1 MPRRRALRVL
11 AAGATVALV
20 SGVRPGVA
28 RAEGCGDQMAN
39 CQRKGME
46 FCGGERIA
54 GCVYRC
60 EPGEECC
67 KSSDRYGVVGAGCCP
82 VDTMCGNGY
91 PSCPCKIPCG
101 PEGLTCC
108 SVKDQEVCLQSTNAD
123 GEVCCPPERSCNGE
137 CCPEGEEC
145 IRGECKPYCRN
156 ERARGVT
163 RVYDPETQCCTKNG
177 IERKYP
183 IRNFE
188 NCRET
193 RVPRPGFKPKG
204 GGGCGPE
211 GGPQVPNGYKKASF
225 LRACRLHDRCYDTC
239 RSKRS
244 ECDEKF
250 TKRMKNACK
259 NTYPVPGTRNRVRCM
274 RRAELYS
281 DAVTALGS
289 FAYDEA
295 QSKACQCC
303 P

>member
-1 MPRRRALRVL
+1 M
-11 AAGATVALV
+11 
-20 SGVRPGVA
+20 RPGVA

-54 GCVYRC
+54 GCLYRC
-60 EPGEECC
+60 CVPGQECC
-67 KSSDRYGVVGAGCCP
+67 KAEDRYGVVGAGCCP
-82 VDTMCGNGY
+82 VDTMRGNGY

-108 SVKDQEVCLQSTNAD
+108 SVKDQEVCLQSTKAD
-123 GEVCCPPERSCNGE
+123 GRSAARPSGAATASAA
-137 CCPEGEEC
+137 P
-145 IRGECKPYCRN
+145 
-156 ERARGVT
+156 RARSASVASAS
-163 RVYDPETQCCTKNG
+163 
-177 IERKYP
+177 
-183 IRNFE
+183 
-188 NCRET
+188 CRET

-259 NTYPVPGTRNRVRCM
+259 NTYPVPGTPNRVRCM

-289 FAYDEA
+289 FAYNEA

>member
-1 MPRRRALRVL
+1 
-11 AAGATVALV
+11 
-20 SGVRPGVA
+20 
-28 RAEGCGDQMAN
+28 MAN

-54 GCVYRC
+54 GCLYRC
-60 EPGEECC
+60 CVPGEECC
-67 KSSDRYGVVGAGCCP
+67 KAEDRYGVVGAGCCP
-82 VDTMCGNGY
+82 VDTMRGNGY

-108 SVKDQEVCLQSTNAD
+108 SVKDQEVCLQSTEP
-123 GEVCCPPERSCNGE
+123 GGGQVCCPPERRCNE
-137 CCPEGEEC
+137 KCCPDGEEC
-145 IRGECKPYCRN
+145 IRGECKLPRDAS
-156 ERARGVT
+156 RARGSS
-163 RVYDPETQCCTKNG
+163 R
-177 IERKYP
+177 R
-183 IRNFE
+183 
-188 NCRET
+188 
-193 RVPRPGFKPKG
+193 G

-259 NTYPVPGTRNRVRCM
+259 NTYPVPGTPNRVRCM

-289 FAYDEA
+289 FAYNEA